1 MPGNGRGY
9 RLRIPERAQD
19 LHIDLKDGTTEGAS
33 YNCYSM
39 AHRWAF
45 LPAEAKSVRRQ
56 ILHASPTVRPPG
68 DTPPLPLP
76 KMWAA
81 CDRSSCQ
88 FRFRASRLRKVAEG
102 RRARVEVTHRLGT
115 PHRKGADLK
124 NGPWPQEK
132 TSCVPASSFCL
143 PLFVFASPPFDSL
156 YGDLSTRSIN
166 TRKPKT
172 SARCCGKT

>member
-1 MPGNGRGY
+1 MGRGGIGADSC
-9 RLRIPERAQD
+9 RDQRQDAQNP
-19 LHIDLKDGTTEGAS
+19 HIDLKDGTTEGAS
-33 YNCYSM
+33 YNCYRM

-88 FRFRASRLRKVAEG
+88 FRFRASWLRKVAEG
-102 RRARVEVTHRLGT
+102 RRARVEVTHRLE
-115 PHRKGADLK
+115 PSPQRRRPEKRSLLPRDRKIDASMRPLCFPSAVPFLFPSADCR
-124 NGPWPQEK
+124 GK
-132 TSCVPASSFCL
+132 TSRIFGGAG
-143 PLFVFASPPFDSL
+143 
-156 YGDLSTRSIN
+156 GD
-166 TRKPKT
+166 
-172 SARCCGKT
+172 